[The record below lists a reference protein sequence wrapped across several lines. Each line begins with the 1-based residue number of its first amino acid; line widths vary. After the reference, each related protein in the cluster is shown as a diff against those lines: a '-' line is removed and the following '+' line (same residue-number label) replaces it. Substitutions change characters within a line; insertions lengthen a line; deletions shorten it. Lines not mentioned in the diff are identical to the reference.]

1 MNIDIDDIRA
11 DIQTNMSEIAETG
24 SPDAKAILDEMLT
37 IFEPVDF
44 YEEGHIDQGKSLS
57 KQVYTIVVVEKILEI
72 AREKHWDL
80 ATENTRIFIYNGR
93 QWLIVSAD
101 GFKRFLQNAAKR
113 MGVPDRYAKYFLFQ
127 DDLYKQFH
135 SAADLPTPETQSS
148 RVLINL
154 QNGTFEN
161 NAAEHRLRE
170 FRKED
175 FLTYQ
180 LPFSYDPDAR
190 CPLFHAFLDRNL
202 PDKDSQHLIA
212 EYIAYVLSPFLKLEK
227 VLILYGE
234 GANGKSVLFQI
245 IKALLGEDNV
255 CSYSLQNLTA
265 REGYQRAEL
274 GNKLLNYAPEING
287 RIDPALFKQLASGE
301 PVEARFIFGRAFILR
316 KYARLLFNCNV
327 LPSDVEMTHA
337 FFRRFMIIPFTETIP
352 EDEQDPDLAEKITKN
367 ELPGIFNW
375 VIEGL
380 DRLTRNKRFTEPAT
394 VREANK
400 SFREQSDSLA
410 LFLEDSGIIPGRDCS
425 TQVSALYSR
434 FSSYARSCNLPAISM
449 KSFSEK
455 MTKAGFEK
463 IRTAQGRYF
472 NYSLVSL
479 ANENTEG
486 AADETV

>member
-1 MNIDIDDIRA
+1 MNIDINDIQA
-11 DIQTNMSEIAETG
+11 DIQTELSAMVETG

-37 IFEPVDF
+37 IIEPIDF

-57 KQVYTIVVVEKILEI
+57 KQVYIIVVVEKILEI
-72 AREKHWDL
+72 ARERHWDL

-101 GFKRFLQNAAKR
+101 AFKRFLQKAATR

-127 DDLYKQFH
+127 DDLHHQFL

-161 NAAEHRLRE
+161 NATEHCLRE

-180 LPFSYDPDAR
+180 LPFSYDPEAK
-190 CPLFHAFLDRNL
+190 CPIFHAFLNRNL
-202 PDKDSQHLIA
+202 PDKGCQDLIA

-227 VLILYGE
+227 VLILYGD

-352 EDEQDPDLAEKITKN
+352 EEEQDTDLAKRITQN

-380 DRLTRNKRFTEPAT
+380 DRLTRNKRFTEPEM

-400 SFREQSDSLA
+400 SFRDQSDSLA
-410 LFLEDSGIIPGRDCS
+410 LFLEDSGIVAGSDHS
-425 TQVSALYSR
+425 AQVSALYAR
-434 FSSYARSCNLPAISM
+434 FSAYARSCNLPAISM

-455 MTKAGFEK
+455 MSKAGFEK
-463 IRTAQGRYF
+463 IRTAQGRFF

-479 ANENTEG
+479 SNENIE
-486 AADETV
+486 ETNDAV

>member
-1 MNIDIDDIRA
+1 MNIDINDIQA
-11 DIQTNMSEIAETG
+11 DIQTELSAMAETG
-24 SPDAKAILDEMLT
+24 SLDAKAILDEMLT
-37 IFEPVDF
+37 IIEPIDF

-80 ATENTRIFIYNGR
+80 ATENTRIFIYNGS
-93 QWLIVSAD
+93 QWIIVSAD
-101 GFKRFLQNAAKR
+101 GFKRFLQKAATR
-113 MGVPDRYAKYFLFQ
+113 MGVPDRYAKHFLFQ
-127 DDLYKQFH
+127 DDLHRQFL

-161 NAAEHRLRE
+161 NATEHCLRE

-180 LPFSYDPDAR
+180 LPFSYDPEAK
-190 CPLFHAFLDRNL
+190 CPIFHAFLNRNL
-202 PDKDSQHLIA
+202 PDKGCQDLIA

-227 VLILYGE
+227 VLILYGD

-352 EDEQDPDLAEKITKN
+352 EEEQDTDLAKKITQN

-380 DRLTRNKRFTEPAT
+380 DRLTRNKRFTEPEM

-400 SFREQSDSLA
+400 SFRDQSDSLT
-410 LFLEDSGIIPGRDCS
+410 LFLEDSGIVAGSDHS
-425 TQVSALYSR
+425 AQVSALYAR
-434 FSSYARSCNLPAISM
+434 FSAYARSCNLPAISM

-455 MTKAGFEK
+455 MSKAGFEK
-463 IRTAQGRYF
+463 IRTAQGRFF

-479 ANENTEG
+479 SNEKIE
-486 AADETV
+486 ETDDAV

>member
-175 FLTYQ
+175 FLTY
-180 LPFSYDPDAR
+180 
-190 CPLFHAFLDRNL
+190 H
-202 PDKDSQHLIA
+202 
-212 EYIAYVLSPFLKLEK
+212 VLS
-227 VLILYGE
+227 
-234 GANGKSVLFQI
+234 
-245 IKALLGEDNV
+245 
-255 CSYSLQNLTA
+255 
-265 REGYQRAEL
+265 
-274 GNKLLNYAPEING
+274 
-287 RIDPALFKQLASGE
+287 
-301 PVEARFIFGRAFILR
+301 
-316 KYARLLFNCNV
+316 
-327 LPSDVEMTHA
+327 
-337 FFRRFMIIPFTETIP
+337 
-352 EDEQDPDLAEKITKN
+352 
-367 ELPGIFNW
+367 
-375 VIEGL
+375 
-380 DRLTRNKRFTEPAT
+380 
-394 VREANK
+394 
-400 SFREQSDSLA
+400 
-410 LFLEDSGIIPGRDCS
+410 
-425 TQVSALYSR
+425 
-434 FSSYARSCNLPAISM
+434 
-449 KSFSEK
+449 
-455 MTKAGFEK
+455 
-463 IRTAQGRYF
+463 
-472 NYSLVSL
+472 
-479 ANENTEG
+479 
-486 AADETV
+486 

>member
-1 MNIDIDDIRA
+1 MNIDINDIQA
-11 DIQTNMSEIAETG
+11 DIQTELSAMAKTG
-24 SPDAKAILDEMLT
+24 SLDAKAILDEMLT
-37 IFEPVDF
+37 IIEPIDF

-80 ATENTRIFIYNGR
+80 ATENNRIFIYNGS
-93 QWLIVSAD
+93 QWIIVSAD
-101 GFKRFLQNAAKR
+101 GFKRFLQKAATR
-113 MGVPDRYAKYFLFQ
+113 MGVPDRYAKHFLFQ
-127 DDLYKQFH
+127 DDLLRQFL

-161 NAAEHRLRE
+161 NANEHCLRE

-180 LPFSYDPDAR
+180 LPFSYDPEAR
-190 CPLFHAFLDRNL
+190 CPIFHAFLDRNL
-202 PDKDSQHLIA
+202 PDKGCQDLIA

-245 IKALLGEDNV
+245 IKALLGEENV

-301 PVEARFIFGRAFILR
+301 PVEARFIFERAFILR

-352 EDEQDPDLAEKITKN
+352 EEEQDPDLARKITQN

-380 DRLTRNKRFTEPAT
+380 DRLTRNKRFTEPEM

-400 SFREQSDSLA
+400 SFRDQSDSLT
-410 LFLEDSGIIPGRDCS
+410 LFLEDSGIVAGSDHS
-425 TQVSALYSR
+425 AQVSALYAR
-434 FSSYARSCNLPAISM
+434 FSAYARSCNLPAISM

-455 MTKAGFEK
+455 MSKAGFEK
-463 IRTAQGRYF
+463 IRTAQGRFF

-479 ANENTEG
+479 SNEKIE
-486 AADETV
+486 ETDDAV

>member
-1 MNIDIDDIRA
+1 MNIDINDIQA
-11 DIQTNMSEIAETG
+11 DIQTELSAMAKTG
-24 SPDAKAILDEMLT
+24 SLDAKAILDEMLT
-37 IFEPVDF
+37 IIEPIDF

-57 KQVYTIVVVEKILEI
+57 KQVYAIVVVEKILEI

-80 ATENTRIFIYNGR
+80 ATENNRIFIYNGS
-93 QWLIVSAD
+93 QWIIVSAD
-101 GFKRFLQNAAKR
+101 GFKRFLQKAATR
-113 MGVPDRYAKYFLFQ
+113 MGVPDRYAKHFLFQ
-127 DDLYKQFH
+127 DDLLRQFLR
-135 SAADLPTPETQSS
+135 AADLPPPATQSS

-154 QNGTFEN
+154 QTGTFEN
-161 NAAEHRLRE
+161 NATEHCLRE

-180 LPFSYDPDAR
+180 LPFSYDPEAR
-190 CPLFHAFLDRNL
+190 CPIFHAFLDRNL
-202 PDKDSQHLIA
+202 PDKGCQDLIA

-245 IKALLGEDNV
+245 IKALLGEENV

-274 GNKLLNYAPEING
+274 GDKLLNYAPEING

-301 PVEARFIFGRAFILR
+301 PVEARFIFERAFILR

-352 EDEQDPDLAEKITKN
+352 EEEQDPDLARKITQN

-380 DRLTRNKRFTEPAT
+380 DRLTRNKRFTEPEM

-400 SFREQSDSLA
+400 SFRDQSDSLT
-410 LFLEDSGIIPGRDCS
+410 LFLEDSGIVAGSDHS
-425 TQVSALYSR
+425 AQVSALYAR
-434 FSSYARSCNLPAISM
+434 FSAYARSCNLPAISM

-455 MTKAGFEK
+455 MSKAGFEK
-463 IRTAQGRYF
+463 IRTAQGRFF

-479 ANENTEG
+479 SNEKIE
-486 AADETV
+486 ETDDAV

>member
-1 MNIDIDDIRA
+1 MNIDINDIQD
-11 DIQTNMSEIAETG
+11 DIQTELSAMVETG

-37 IFEPVDF
+37 IIEPIDF

-57 KQVYTIVVVEKILEI
+57 KQVYIIVVVEKILEI
-72 AREKHWDL
+72 ARERHWDL

-101 GFKRFLQNAAKR
+101 AFKRFLQKAATR

-127 DDLYKQFH
+127 DDLHHQFL
-135 SAADLPTPETQSS
+135 SAADLPTPETLSS

-161 NAAEHRLRE
+161 NATEHCLRG

-180 LPFSYDPDAR
+180 LPFSYDPEAK
-190 CPLFHAFLDRNL
+190 CPIFHAFLNRNL
-202 PDKDSQHLIA
+202 PDKGSQDLIA

-227 VLILYGE
+227 VLILYGD

-352 EDEQDPDLAEKITKN
+352 EEEQDPDLAKRITQN

-380 DRLTRNKRFTEPAT
+380 DRLTRNKRFTEPEM

-400 SFREQSDSLA
+400 SFRDQSDSLA
-410 LFLEDSGIIPGRDCS
+410 LFLEDSGIVAGSDHS
-425 TQVSALYSR
+425 VQVSALYAR
-434 FSSYARSCNLPAISM
+434 FSAYARSCNLPAISM

-455 MTKAGFEK
+455 MSKAGFEK
-463 IRTAQGRYF
+463 IRTAQGRFF

-479 ANENTEG
+479 SNEKTE
-486 AADETV
+486 ETDDAV

>member
-1 MNIDIDDIRA
+1 MNIDINDIQA
-11 DIQTNMSEIAETG
+11 DIQTELSAMAETG
-24 SPDAKAILDEMLT
+24 SLDAKAILDEMLT
-37 IFEPVDF
+37 IIEPIDF

-80 ATENTRIFIYNGR
+80 ATENTRIFIYNGS
-93 QWLIVSAD
+93 QWIIVSAD
-101 GFKRFLQNAAKR
+101 GFKRFLQKAATR
-113 MGVPDRYAKYFLFQ
+113 MGVPDRYAKHFLFQ
-127 DDLYKQFH
+127 DDLHRQFL

-161 NAAEHRLRE
+161 NATEHCLRE

-180 LPFSYDPDAR
+180 LPFSYDPEAK
-190 CPLFHAFLDRNL
+190 CPIFHAFLNRNL
-202 PDKDSQHLIA
+202 PDKGCQDLIA

-227 VLILYGE
+227 VLILYGD

-352 EDEQDPDLAEKITKN
+352 EEEQDTDLAKKITQN

-380 DRLTRNKRFTEPAT
+380 DRLTRNKRFTEPEM

-400 SFREQSDSLA
+400 SFRDQSDSLV
-410 LFLEDSGIIPGRDCS
+410 LFLEDSGIVAGSDHS
-425 TQVSALYSR
+425 AQVSALYAR
-434 FSSYARSCNLPAISM
+434 FSAYARSCNLPAISM

-455 MTKAGFEK
+455 MSKAGFEK
-463 IRTAQGRYF
+463 IRTAQGRFF

-479 ANENTEG
+479 SNEKIE
-486 AADETV
+486 ETDDAV

>member
-1 MNIDIDDIRA
+1 MNIDINDIQA
-11 DIQTNMSEIAETG
+11 DIQTELSAMAETG
-24 SPDAKAILDEMLT
+24 SLDAKAILDEMLT
-37 IFEPVDF
+37 IIDPIDF

-80 ATENTRIFIYNGR
+80 ATENTRIFIYNGS
-93 QWLIVSAD
+93 QWIIVSAD
-101 GFKRFLQNAAKR
+101 GFKRFLQKAATR
-113 MGVPDRYAKYFLFQ
+113 MGVPDRYAKHFLFQ
-127 DDLYKQFH
+127 DDLHRQFL

-161 NAAEHRLRE
+161 NATEHCLRE

-180 LPFSYDPDAR
+180 LPFSYDPEAK
-190 CPLFHAFLDRNL
+190 CPIFHAFLNRNL
-202 PDKDSQHLIA
+202 PDKGCQDLIA

-227 VLILYGE
+227 VLILYGD

-352 EDEQDPDLAEKITKN
+352 EEEQDTDLAKKITQN

-380 DRLTRNKRFTEPAT
+380 DRLTRNKRFTEPEM

-400 SFREQSDSLA
+400 SFRDQSDSLV
-410 LFLEDSGIIPGRDCS
+410 LFLEDSGIVAGSDHS
-425 TQVSALYSR
+425 VQVSALYAR
-434 FSSYARSCNLPAISM
+434 FSAYARSCNLPAISM

-455 MTKAGFEK
+455 MSKAGFEK
-463 IRTAQGRYF
+463 IRTAQGRFF

-479 ANENTEG
+479 SNENIE
-486 AADETV
+486 ETNDAV

>member
-1 MNIDIDDIRA
+1 MFCES
-11 DIQTNMSEIAETG
+11 T
-24 SPDAKAILDEMLT
+24 
-37 IFEPVDF
+37 FF
-44 YEEGHIDQGKSLS
+44 
-57 KQVYTIVVVEKILEI
+57 
-72 AREKHWDL
+72 RERH
-80 ATENTRIFIYNGR
+80 
-93 QWLIVSAD
+93 
-101 GFKRFLQNAAKR
+101 
-113 MGVPDRYAKYFLFQ
+113 
-127 DDLYKQFH
+127 
-135 SAADLPTPETQSS
+135 
-148 RVLINL
+148 
-154 QNGTFEN
+154 
-161 NAAEHRLRE
+161 
-170 FRKED
+170 
-175 FLTYQ
+175 Q

-410 LFLEDSGIIPGRDCS
+410 LFLEDSGIIAGRDCS

-455 MTKAGFEK
+455 MTKAGFQK

>member
-1 MNIDIDDIRA
+1 MNIDINDIHA
-11 DIQTNMSEIAETG
+11 DIQTKLSEIAESG
-24 SPDAKAILDEMLT
+24 SPDARAILEEMLT
-37 IFEPVDF
+37 IFKPVDF

-57 KQVYTIVVVEKILEI
+57 KQVYTIVVVEKILEK

-202 PDKDSQHLIA
+202 PDKDSQNLIA

-352 EDEQDPDLAEKITKN
+352 EDEQDPDLAEKITEN

-380 DRLTRNKRFTEPAT
+380 DRLTRNKRFTEPEM

-410 LFLEDSGIIPGRDCS
+410 LFLEDSGIIAGRDYS

-449 KSFSEK
+449 KSF
-455 MTKAGFEK
+455 
-463 IRTAQGRYF
+463 
-472 NYSLVSL
+472 
-479 ANENTEG
+479 
-486 AADETV
+486 